1 MAMNSLHYLYHSEIY
16 YIDHFL
22 IINLTLDRVTVV
34 CVLCMLLLLLC
45 GDIETNPGPTR
56 YPCKLCRKPVAK
68 THRALCCEG
77 CDQWVHI
84 LCAGI
89 PKTEYERLC
98 DDSNEDQWF
107 CSICSGDT
115 YQYECESSEHRQARL
130 ARKRQRTREETEEE
144 REDRL
149 ASRRQRKREETE
161 EEREDRLASRRQR
174 KREETGEEREDRLAS
189 RRQRRREETEE
200 EREDRLAS
208 RRQRRREETEEKRE
222 DRLASR
228 RQRRRE
234 ETEEK
239 REDRL
244 ASRRQL
250 RSNLESSLSKFQ
262 DKQEQWQHA
271 KCSVCA
277 EQWPVRKSNTD
288 LDSYICLRCSR
299 DKRSPK
305 MFSAHNDMDPGSVP
319 SCLEGMTQI
328 EEMLI
333 ARACPIM
340 TVYRKHGGQRGYQGH
355 VLNLPQHSTVP

>member
-1 MAMNSLHYLYHSEIY
+1 
-16 YIDHFL
+16 
-22 IINLTLDRVTVV
+22 
-34 CVLCMLLLLLC
+34 
-45 GDIETNPGPTR
+45 
-56 YPCKLCRKPVAK
+56 
-68 THRALCCEG
+68 
-77 CDQWVHI
+77 

-107 CSICSGDT
+107 CSISSGDT
-115 YQYECESSEHRQARL
+115 HQYEYESSEHRQTHL
-130 ARKRQRTREETEEE
+130 ARKCQRTREETE
-144 REDRL
+144 
-149 ASRRQRKREETE
+149 
-161 EEREDRLASRRQR
+161 
-174 KREETGEEREDRLAS
+174 EEREDRLAS

-208 RRQRRREETEEKRE
+208 RRQRRREETEEEREDRLVREWKRRREETEEGRE

-228 RQRRRE
+228 RQSRRKETEEEREDRLASRWQRRRE
-234 ETEEK
+234 ETEEEREDRLASRRQIRREETEEE

-277 EQWPVRKSNTD
+277 EQWPVRKSNID

-299 DKRSPK
+299 DKRSPR
-305 MFSAHNDMDPGSVP
+305 MFPAHNDMDPGSVP
-319 SCLEGMTQI
+319 SCLEAMTQI

-333 ARACPIM
+333 AWACPIM

-355 VLNLPQHSTVP
+355 VLNIYTSKHSTVP